1 MSSHLTRRD
10 FLATTSAV
18 VPAAMLGRTT
28 LHGHL
33 PPAGTFLRRDVGTL
47 LETSSIIVS
56 YRAAIKA
63 MQALPYTNP
72 CSWQYQAAIHG
83 TTLPDNLLAWNTC
96 QHSNNFFW
104 SWHRMYLYWWE
115 KIIRNMSGDPNWA
128 LPYWN
133 WSNLSER
140 QLPYMFRDQIGAP
153 ELYDANRG
161 SGWNTAGAGGAA
173 LPSGDVDTSAGFAYS
188 AFYSAQAQ
196 LQSVPHN
203 MVHDD
208 IGGDMGSILTAALD
222 PIFYLHHA
230 NMDRLWDEW
239 LAQGGRADPV
249 SDSSWTNQGPF
260 TFFDVD
266 NNCSAVTMTA
276 CDILRAAQQLNY
288 TYEYECPQ
296 VNDYCGLFCY
306 DCVAIGYCCISILDI
321 QPFNLGSGPIVAP
334 IGVLSDQYWQA
345 VQNSDFLT
353 LQINK
358 VQAQHQ
364 PGASWEV
371 YVGLPV
377 GVEPYPESQYYVGSV
392 VLFGVGVHD
401 ERGGFANFNLV
412 INRAVLGTQKGA
424 PLSLTFVPHG
434 PLIDGKPSQPKVRA
448 EVNIGS
454 VSIAIGIEAL
464 PTSVNP

>member
-1 MSSHLTRRD
+1 MSSQLTRRD

-18 VPAAMLGRTT
+18 IPATMWGRTTLGRTT
-28 LHGHL
+28 LHGYP
-33 PPAGTFLRRDVGTL
+33 PPAGTFLRQDIGTL
-47 LETSSIIVS
+47 LESSPVIVG
-56 YRAAIKA
+56 YRAAITA

-83 TTLPDNLLAWNTC
+83 TTLPYNLLAWNTC
-96 QHSNNFFW
+96 RHGDNFFW

-115 KIIRNMSGDPNWA
+115 KIIRNMSGDPSWA

-140 QLPYMFRDQIGAP
+140 QLPYMFRDP
-153 ELYDANRG
+153 VSELYHANRG
-161 SGWNTAGAGGAA
+161 SGWNTGTAA
-173 LPSGDVDTSAGFAYS
+173 LSTSDVDTFAGFAYPDFS
-188 AFYSAQAQ
+188 SAQAQ

-203 MVHDD
+203 QVHGM
-208 IGGDMGSILTAALD
+208 IGGDMGSVPTAALD

-230 NMDRLWDEW
+230 NMDRLWDAW
-239 LAQGGRADPV
+239 LAQGGRSDPV

-260 TFFDVD
+260 TFFDE
-266 NNCSAVTMTA
+266 NCNQVKMTA
-276 CDILRAAQQLNY
+276 CEILRAAQQLNY

-296 VNDYCGLFCY
+296 VNDSCDLFCVY
-306 DCVAIGYCCISILDI
+306 CITLGYYSISILDI
-321 QPFNLGSGPIVAP
+321 QPFNLGSGTVVVP

-358 VQAQHQ
+358 VQALQQ

-371 YVGLPV
+371 YVGLPL

-392 VLFGVGVHD
+392 VLFGVGVHG
-401 ERGGFANFNLV
+401 EHGGFANFNLV

-434 PLIDGKPSQPKVRA
+434 PLIDGKPSHPKVRA
-448 EVNIGS
+448 TVNVGS
-454 VSIAIGIEAL
+454 VSIAIGTEI
-464 PTSVNP
+464 PSHTP